1 MRKNILKIYGG
12 LLIAALIYLAYY
24 YLIGSTIPCF
34 YLSNYG
40 IQCPGCGLTRMMF
53 ALMRL
58 DFAAAFSY
66 NPVGFVAMM
75 VWNAVAVLC
84 FWGKVEFVK
93 KPVFLYTLLA
103 ISLAS
108 FLVFGFVR
116 NFT

>member
-84 FWGKVEFVK
+84 FWSNLFRNCKYRRRMMIMPTE
-93 KPVFLYTLLA
+93 
-103 ISLAS
+103 ISLID
-108 FLVFGFVR
+108 GGDK
-116 NFT
+116 